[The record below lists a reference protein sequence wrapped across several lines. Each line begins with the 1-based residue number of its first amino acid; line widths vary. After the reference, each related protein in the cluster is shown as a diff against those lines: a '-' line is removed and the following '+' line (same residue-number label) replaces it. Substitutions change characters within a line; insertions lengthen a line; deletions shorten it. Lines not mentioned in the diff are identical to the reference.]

1 MKKLTANYQFK
12 IKTFDAESGAIEG
25 YAAVFNTMDW
35 VGDIID
41 PTALDKCL
49 QAHKANGTSIKMFW
63 CHDEKD
69 TIGVWHEAFVDEHGL
84 YLKGQLTLDV
94 SKAREVLALLKA
106 GAVDGISIG
115 YYALDA
121 EYDAEQGARM
131 LNGVYVFEAS
141 LVPVPA
147 HPDARIVNVKS
158 VLAQGDV
165 PTERDLERSLRC
177 MGFSQRQAKSF
188 ISEGYKGIANTAEKE
203 PAEEPDPE
211 TINTVVEV
219 TPNVIPSPSAPQAEL
234 KGALSA
240 LLRLY
245 NTK

>member
-25 YAAVFNTMDW
+25 YAAVIDTMDW

-41 PTALDKCL
+41 PAAFDACL
-49 QAHKANGTSIKMFW
+49 ATHKAKGTNIKMFW

-69 TIGVWHEAFVDEHGL
+69 TIGVWHEAQVDEHGL
-84 YLKGQLTLDV
+84 YLKGQLTLEV
-94 SKAREVLALLKA
+94 AKAREVLALLKA

-115 YYALDA
+115 FYTLDA
-121 EYDAEQGARM
+121 EYDSDKGARIIKST
-131 LNGVYVFEAS
+131 YVFEAS
-141 LVPVPA
+141 LTACPA

-203 PAEEPDPE
+203 PAEEPDLE
-211 TINTVVEV
+211 TINTVVEI

-240 LLRLY
+240 LLKLY